1 MRSEWTNNLI
11 GETILIWINI
21 KERQEYKKYCTD
33 SANAYLSDRV
43 RKALRLQVEEVIL
56 LKGSLSN
63 EAEIWP
69 GLKIW
74 VKMVRDL
81 SAERGQ
87 K

>member
-1 MRSEWTNNLI
+1 M
-11 GETILIWINI
+11 
-21 KERQEYKKYCTD
+21 D
-33 SANAYLSDRV
+33 STNAYLSDQV

-56 LKGSLSN
+56 LKGSFSN